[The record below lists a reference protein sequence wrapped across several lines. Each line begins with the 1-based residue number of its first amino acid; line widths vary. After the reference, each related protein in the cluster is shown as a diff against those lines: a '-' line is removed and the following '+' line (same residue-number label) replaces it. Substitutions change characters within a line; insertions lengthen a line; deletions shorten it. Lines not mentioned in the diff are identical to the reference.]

1 MAPKR
6 ILVVDCDELVCWALE
21 KEFSALHMM
30 VRSVRCGGAALAVA
44 RELRWDLAFVE
55 ARLPDINGIALLERL
70 RAILPDTHFFVFGCD
85 PTPELRR
92 RAFADGA
99 EQVVDK
105 PFDLVDVVNAARSSL
120 GGFAVNRRFSRYL
133 CRVPLRIAVEP
144 FTRGEP
150 AIDYVEGRTLD
161 VSSAGLR
168 LRTAYPVRV
177 GQRIE
182 VYLKGAVESPLGEA
196 GSRITPGRVVW
207 TAARHV
213 GYGVGLR
220 FVA

>member
-1 MAPKR
+1 MAPKKV
-6 ILVVDCDELVCWALE
+6 LVVDCDELVCWALE
-21 KEFSALHMM
+21 KEFSALCMT
-30 VRSVRCGGAALAVA
+30 VRSVRTGDAALAAA
-44 RELRWDLAFVE
+44 REFHWDLAFVE
-55 ARLPDINGIALLERL
+55 VRLPDIEGIELLERL
-70 RAILPDTHFFVFGCD
+70 RAILPETHFFVLGCD

-120 GGFAVNRRFSRYL
+120 GGFAMNRRFSRYL
-133 CRVPLRIAVEP
+133 CRVPLRIAIEP
-144 FTRGEP
+144 FASGEP
-150 AIDYVEGRTLD
+150 TIDYVAGRTLD
-161 VSSAGLR
+161 VSAAGLR

-182 VYLKGAVESPLGEA
+182 VYLKDAAENPCGGLA
-196 GSRITPGRVVW
+196 SRVTPGRVVW
-207 TAARHV
+207 TAPRHA